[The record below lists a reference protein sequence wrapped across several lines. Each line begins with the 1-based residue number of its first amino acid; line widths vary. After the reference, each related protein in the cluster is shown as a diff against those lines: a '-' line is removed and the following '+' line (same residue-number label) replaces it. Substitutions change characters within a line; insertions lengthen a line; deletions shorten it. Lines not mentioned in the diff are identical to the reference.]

1 MRREKSS
8 TIQVFDTR
16 KYEIR
21 CIKREKRG
29 SIRYDARFMHVTF
42 LITKAYKEEV
52 LEFGVVETIRQRRV
66 THRSSIISN
75 ASIIMRRVCM
85 PNA

>member
-1 MRREKSS
+1 
-8 TIQVFDTR
+8 
-16 KYEIR
+16 
-21 CIKREKRG
+21 
-29 SIRYDARFMHVTF
+29 MHVTF